1 MAKRHYKLDSL
12 LSPED
17 RPAYEALLRQPA
29 TTVDEAFAWLEERGV
44 EVSRSAV
51 HRHKRTFE
59 ETLSGVRRSAE
70 MAQSFAQVARESGV
84 EGMTE
89 AALARFS
96 QLLMEKLMQIDGDAD
111 IDAGELLKLAMS
123 IRQQVG
129 SARDLRK
136 SLAEK
141 FEKEMAK
148 TGEGKKAE
156 EIFTPERIADARR
169 RIFGC

>member
-1 MAKRHYKLDSL
+1 MLFPS
-12 LSPED
+12 
-17 RPAYEALLRQPA
+17 
-29 TTVDEAFAWLEERGV
+29 
-44 EVSRSAV
+44 
-51 HRHKRTFE
+51 
-59 ETLSGVRRSAE
+59 
-70 MAQSFAQVARESGV
+70 
-84 EGMTE
+84 
-89 AALARFS
+89 
-96 QLLMEKLMQIDGDAD
+96 GDAD